1 MAKAEPSQQDLDS
14 QYRKPSGA
22 LGRKIGREMAR
33 DHLPENLWTI
43 AQLNPQPADRI
54 LEIGFGPGIAVEE
67 LLKHVTE
74 GTVAGIDH
82 SETMVAEASKRNAP
96 AIKAGRVDLRY
107 GDVAELP
114 FADASFDKA
123 FSIHAIYFWSRPR
136 EALRELYRV
145 LKPGGLLVI
154 TMLPKDKWPPNPP
167 GSSLEFG
174 TAECT
179 PYLGAE
185 VEQMMVEAGFGN
197 TYIEADH
204 ESDRFSRFSVIGVK
218 MGDATSTFRVDV

>member
-1 MAKAEPSQQDLDS
+1 MAKAEPTQQDLDS

-22 LGRKIGREMAR
+22 LGRKIGREMAH

-43 AQLNPQPADRI
+43 AQLNPQPSDYI
-54 LEIGFGPGIAVEE
+54 LEIGFGPGVAVEE

-74 GTVAGIDH
+74 GHVAGIDH
-82 SETMVAEASKRNAP
+82 SETMVAEASKRNAH
-96 AIKAGRVDLRY
+96 AVRAGRADLRY

-136 EALRELYRV
+136 QAFRELHRV

-154 TMLPKDKWPPNPP
+154 TMLPKEKWPPNPP
-167 GSSLEFG
+167 GSPLEYG

-185 VEQMMVEAGFGN
+185 VEQMMAEAGFSK
-197 TYIEADH
+197 TRIEADH
-204 ESDRFSRFSVIGVK
+204 ESERFSRFSVIGVK
-218 MGDATSTFRVDV
+218 MGDAPSTLRGDV

>member
-22 LGRKIGREMAR
+22 MGRKIGREMAR

-43 AQLNPQPADRI
+43 ARLNPQASDHI
-54 LEIGFGPGIAVEE
+54 LEIGFGPGIAIEE

-74 GTVAGIDH
+74 GMVAGIDH
-82 SETMVAEASKRNAP
+82 SRTMVVEASRRNAP
-96 AIKAGRVDLRY
+96 AIKVGRADLRL
-107 GDVAELP
+107 GDAAELP

-136 EALRELYRV
+136 LALKELHRV
-145 LKPGGLLVI
+145 LKTGGLLVI
-154 TMLPKDKWPPNPP
+154 TMLPKESWPPNPP
-167 GSSLEFG
+167 ESPLECG
-174 TAECT
+174 TAECI

-185 VEQMMVEAGFGN
+185 VEQMMAEAGFSN
-197 TYIEADH
+197 TRIEADH
-204 ESDRFSRFSVIGVK
+204 QSGRRSNFSVLGEKARGVP
-218 MGDATSTFRVDV
+218 ST